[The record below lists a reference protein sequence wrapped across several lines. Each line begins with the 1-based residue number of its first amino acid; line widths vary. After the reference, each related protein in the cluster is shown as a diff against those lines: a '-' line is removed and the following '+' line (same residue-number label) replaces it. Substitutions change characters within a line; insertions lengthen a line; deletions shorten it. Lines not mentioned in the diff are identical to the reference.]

1 MSRNLLNIISD
12 LLKQHLV
19 FAIADE
25 SKNLDI
31 VSKAAGV
38 SKEKIM
44 DILCGKSNKVTLE
57 ELSNLMKYCK
67 FSITLFVL
75 NIGEVSQNSFDFI
88 IDEDFFSVN

>member
-1 MSRNLLNIISD
+1 MQRNLLNIISD
-12 LLKQHLV
+12 LLKQQLV

>member
-1 MSRNLLNIISD
+1 MTRNLLNIISD
-12 LLKQHLV
+12 LLKQQLV

-25 SKNLDI
+25 GKNLDI

-44 DILCGKSNKVTLE
+44 DILCGKSNKVTIE

-67 FSITLFVL
+67 FSIMLFVV
-75 NIGEVSQNSFDFI
+75 NIGEVSKNSFDFV
-88 IDEDFFSVN
+88 IDEDFFSIN

>member
-1 MSRNLLNIISD
+1 MTRNLLNIISD
-12 LLKQHLV
+12 LLKQQLV

-25 SKNLDI
+25 GKNLDI

-44 DILCGKSNKVTLE
+44 DILCGKSNKVTIE

-67 FSITLFVL
+67 FSIMLFVV

-88 IDEDFFSVN
+88 IDEDFFSIN